1 MQIVI
6 CVLGLASLGCAAR
19 TNYKLVARPICN
31 ETVVGGFR
39 HPGLFHTCEDLLRM
53 QAKVWAGEEP
63 WTAAFARTFNQS
75 LIGLDVPSTG
85 AYHIRGPLPQL
96 PFGEDAWSS
105 NFTVDAQYAYLN
117 TVAYFVTGHPFHRQ
131 RALHAVRRWLTTL
144 NLLEEYI
151 RGGAGLRYLTAAC
164 EILRSTASSAWTDAD
179 TQLYHDFATR
189 VRSNWDST
197 NGMARPDLFFNQGIY
212 ANGGAMAMAVFIGDV
227 DLYKRMIYQATVGA
241 NPLPHIDYSIRQQ
254 ISNHTDFY
262 GQITEMGR
270 DQSHPA
276 GSLKIFADMAYTAE
290 IQGDLEGRIDYV
302 NLFSFDDFRLL
313 AGFEYFARWN
323 LGHEVPWEDRW
334 INEPANTVYV
344 NVANTS
350 DRGMAFRTM
359 QHPTDSGALWSPTA
373 AYYRFKELAPDRI
386 KYLKTYVE
394 TQTLGLDTLAYAKDG
409 NFEDLEF
416 TRDNGYGA
424 SYLDVI
430 SGSVSRRLSRDGET
444 VEGRLRNGTVP
455 DIAVIEA
462 GNKTTLAYPLFW
474 AVPEM
479 PVIRLEARSKQ
490 GAELVVR
497 NMTAT
502 VAKHRVHPSE
512 AFTTLFVNTTLG
524 EAAGRQ
530 FLFLDVSGGIE
541 IARFNLTGVS
551 EMVSPS
557 GQYERSHT
565 I

>member
-1 MQIVI
+1 MRIATWIVALSS
-6 CVLGLASLGCAAR
+6 VASAAQV
-19 TNYKLVARPICN
+19 NYKLVARPICN
-31 ETVVGGFR
+31 ETIVGGFR

-63 WTAAFARTFNQS
+63 WTEAFGRAFNQS
-75 LIGLDVPSTG
+75 LVGLDVASVG
-85 AYHIRGPLPQL
+85 AYHIRGPLPEL

-144 NLLEEYI
+144 NVLEEYI

-164 EILRSTASSAWTDAD
+164 EILRSTNSSVWTDAD

-212 ANGGAMAMAVFIGDV
+212 ANGGAMAMAVFLGDV
-227 DLYKRMIYQATVGA
+227 DLYKQIIHQATIGA
-241 NPLPHIDYSIRQQ
+241 NPIPYIDYSIRRQ
-254 ISNHTDFY
+254 ISNQSDFY

-270 DQSHPA
+270 DQVHPA

-302 NLFSFDDFRLL
+302 DLFSFDDYRLL
-313 AGFEYFARWN
+313 AGYEYFARWN
-323 LGHEVPWEDRW
+323 LGHDVPWEDRW
-334 INEPANTVYV
+334 INEPANTVYKRV
-344 NVANTS
+344 SNSS

-373 AYYRFKELAPDRI
+373 AYYRFNELVPERI
-386 KYLKTYVE
+386 KWFKTYVE
-394 TQTLGLDTLAYAKDG
+394 TQTIGLDTLIYAKDG
-409 NFEDLEF
+409 NFENLEF

-430 SGSVSRRLSRDGET
+430 SGSASRRLSQKGET
-444 VEGRLRNGTVP
+444 VEGRMRNGTVP
-455 DIAVIEA
+455 DIVVTEA
-462 GNKTTLAYPLFW
+462 GNETTLAYPLFW
-474 AVPEM
+474 AVPEI
-479 PVIRLEARSKQ
+479 PVIRLEARSDF
-490 GAELVVR
+490 GADLMIR
-497 NMTAT
+497 NMSAV
-502 VAKHRVHPSE
+502 VAAQHVPPSE
-512 AFTTLFVNTTLG
+512 GFKTFFVNTTLG
-524 EAAGRQ
+524 EEAGRQ
-530 FLFLDVSGGIE
+530 FLFLDVRGGIE
-541 IARFNLTGVS
+541 IARFNLTGAS
-551 EMVSPS
+551 EIEIPF
-557 GQYERSHT
+557 EE
-565 I
+565 